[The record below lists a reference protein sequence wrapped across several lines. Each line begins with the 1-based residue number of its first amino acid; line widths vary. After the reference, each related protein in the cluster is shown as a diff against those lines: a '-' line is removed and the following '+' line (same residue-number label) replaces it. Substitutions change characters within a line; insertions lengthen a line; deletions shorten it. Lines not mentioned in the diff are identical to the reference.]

1 MREQRLRCVELERQL
16 NEKKTEIIKS
26 SVEVDHNLSND
37 LTTILSETQQ
47 NITPFYESVLA
58 AAKVVTP
65 K

>member
-37 LTTILSETQQ
+37 LTTILSETQE
-47 NITPFYESVLA
+47 NITPFL
-58 AAKVVTP
+58 
-65 K
+65 